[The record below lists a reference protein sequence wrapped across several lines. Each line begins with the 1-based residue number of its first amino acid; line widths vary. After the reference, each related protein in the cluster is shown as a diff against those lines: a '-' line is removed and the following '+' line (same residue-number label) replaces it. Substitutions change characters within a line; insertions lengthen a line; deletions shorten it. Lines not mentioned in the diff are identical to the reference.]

1 MVYRLTKGNIP
12 LIGVGG
18 IDSAE
23 KAYEK
28 IRNGATLVQLYTG
41 LVYNGPELVADIKE
55 GLSDLLERDGFDNIS
70 NAVGVDVKIK

>member
-41 LVYNGPELVADIKE
+41 LVYNGPELVANIKE

>member
-1 MVYRLTKGNIP
+1 
-12 LIGVGG
+12 VGG

-41 LVYNGPELVADIKE
+41 LVYNGPEMVADIKE

-70 NAVGVDVKIK
+70 NAVGADVKIK

>member
-1 MVYRLTKGNIP
+1 
-12 LIGVGG
+12 VGG

-41 LVYNGPELVADIKE
+41 LVYNGPELVANIKE